1 MHRIA
6 VVGEKDSVYGFATL
20 GLEIFPVENAS
31 QAKTVVKRLVH
42 ENVAIVYLTE
52 SIIADIYDEI
62 NAVTAESLV
71 SIIPIPGV
79 TSDEKLGMENLR
91 KAVIKAVGTDILF
104 SKS

>member
-31 QAKTVVKRLVH
+31 QAKTVVKRLIH

-71 SIIPIPGV
+71 SIIPIPGAI
-79 TSDEKLGMENLR
+79 SDAKLGMESLR